1 MVTRGGEYCP
11 GEGMKAGLG
20 SGVGLIRCL
29 GVDCVLVTQLSPTL
43 CDPPP
48 TMDCS
53 PAVSSVHRFVQ
64 ARILEGVAMPSCRG
78 SSRLRDRAQVSPI
91 AGGFFTV

>member
-48 TMDCS
+48 HG